1 MDNKSCIRVFA
12 DVNQIKECKKDIS
25 SKQSNFNN
33 LSNVLG
39 LAGNE
44 VRFKI
49 IYLLHKEGKMCP
61 CDLSDVLEMTVPA
74 ISDPSLFPLGLNNP
88 VINLTKTGFPKT
100 NSKSDLLIE
109 AECTFTNTS
118 LSLCFGFSIFSNF
131 K

>member
-74 ISDPSLFPLGLNNP
+74 ISQHLKKLREGG
-88 VINLTKTGFPKT
+88 VIKDKKVAQT
-100 NSKSDLLIE
+100 
-109 AECTFTNTS
+109 
-118 LSLCFGFSIFSNF
+118 IFY
-131 K
+131 

>member
-1 MDNKSCIRVFA
+1 MSNQPCIRVFA

-25 SKQSNFNN
+25 SKQSKFKN
-33 LSNVLG
+33 LSKLLG

-74 ISDPSLFPLGLNNP
+74 ISQHLKKLREGGLITDDKVAQTIFYSLSDEYNELLLPILKL
-88 VINLTKTGFPKT
+88 ID
-100 NSKSDLLIE
+100 SKSFE
-109 AECTFTNTS
+109 NA
-118 LSLCFGFSIFSNF
+118 
-131 K
+131 

>member
-1 MDNKSCIRVFA
+1 MSNKSCIRVFA
-12 DVNQIKECKKDIS
+12 DVNQIKKCKKDILTNQ
-25 SKQSNFNN
+25 KQFKN

-74 ISDPSLFPLGLNNP
+74 VSQHLKKLREGGLIEDNKVAQTVFYSLSDRYNELLLPVLKLF
-88 VINLTKTGFPKT
+88 K
-100 NSKSDLLIE
+100 SKSFDN
-109 AECTFTNTS
+109 A
-118 LSLCFGFSIFSNF
+118 
-131 K
+131 

>member
-1 MDNKSCIRVFA
+1 MSNKSCIRVFA

-25 SKQSNFNN
+25 SKQLKFKN
-33 LSNVLG
+33 LSKLLG

-74 ISDPSLFPLGLNNP
+74 ISQHLKKLREGGLITDDKVAQTIFYSLSDEYNELLLPILKL
-88 VINLTKTGFPKT
+88 VD
-100 NSKSDLLIE
+100 SKSFE
-109 AECTFTNTS
+109 NA
-118 LSLCFGFSIFSNF
+118 
-131 K
+131 

>member
-74 ISDPSLFPLGLNNP
+74 ISQHLKKLREGGVIKDKKVAQTIFYSLSNEYNEVLLP
-88 VINLTKTGFPKT
+88 VLKLV
-100 NSKSDLLIE
+100 NSKFFE
-109 AECTFTNTS
+109 NA
-118 LSLCFGFSIFSNF
+118 
-131 K
+131 

>member
-12 DVNQIKECKKDIS
+12 DVNQIKECKKDIY

-74 ISDPSLFPLGLNNP
+74 ISQHLKKLREGGVIKDKKVAQTIFYSLSNEYNEVLLP
-88 VINLTKTGFPKT
+88 VLKLV
-100 NSKSDLLIE
+100 NSKSFE
-109 AECTFTNTS
+109 NA
-118 LSLCFGFSIFSNF
+118 
-131 K
+131 

>member
-74 ISDPSLFPLGLNNP
+74 ISQHLKKLREGGVIKDKKVAQTIFYSLSNEYNEVLLP
-88 VINLTKTGFPKT
+88 VLKLV
-100 NSKSDLLIE
+100 NSKSFE
-109 AECTFTNTS
+109 NA
-118 LSLCFGFSIFSNF
+118 
-131 K
+131 

>member
-25 SKQSNFNN
+25 SKQSNFKN

-74 ISDPSLFPLGLNNP
+74 ISQHLKKLREGRLITDKKVAQTIFYSLSDEYNELLLP
-88 VINLTKTGFPKT
+88 VLKLV
-100 NSKSDLLIE
+100 NSKSFE
-109 AECTFTNTS
+109 NA
-118 LSLCFGFSIFSNF
+118 
-131 K
+131 